1 MYYLFHRFYLYTLR
15 TMVNGNE
22 ESKMKKRSL
31 WLLAAIV
38 LMIPLAAGCG
48 ENQITLSESP
58 RPNAAP
64 AVEIAEVAA
73 TSWADSIEL
82 PGRIVPVR
90 QAVIRAQVP
99 GIVLSRNFEEG
110 SHVQKDQI
118 LFRIDPNPYEAAL
131 AKAEASLAT
140 ARANL
145 FRAEAE
151 VKRNKPLLDI
161 GAVSPR
167 KYDADLSCFKLAKAA
182 KMAALADIKTA
193 RINLGYTKMTAPISG
208 RIGRSLVS
216 EGDLVGQDEATEMAL
231 IQQLNPIYADFT
243 QPVSEYLQMKHAL
256 DGRDAQVEIF
266 LEEIGY
272 RTRGKLLF
280 SDVTVDRSTGQV
292 TLRSQFPNPDVTLL
306 PNMFVRIRAILATDP
321 EAIFIPQRALS
332 MDSNGTATVMV
343 VDARG
348 LTRQRAVT
356 LGKMNGSL
364 WRVRNGL
371 APGERIVTT
380 GADKVRPGMS
390 LDTQA
395 TEADNSVR
403 G

>member
-1 MYYLFHRFYLYTLR
+1 
-15 TMVNGNE
+15 
-22 ESKMKKRSL
+22 MKNQSL

-48 ENQITLSESP
+48 ENQTTLSKGFP
-58 RPNAAP
+58 PNAAP
-64 AVEIAEVAA
+64 PVEIAEVAA
-73 TSWADSIEL
+73 TPWTDSIEL

-90 QAVIRAQVP
+90 QAVIRARVP

-110 SHVQKDQI
+110 SNVQKDQI
-118 LFRIDPNPYEAAL
+118 MFRIDPNPYEAAL

-145 FRAEAE
+145 FQAGAE

-167 KYDADLSCFKLAKAA
+167 KYDADLASLKLAKAA
-182 KMAALADIKTA
+182 QMAALADIKTA
-193 RINLGYTKMTAPISG
+193 RLNLGYTKVTAPISG

-231 IQQLNPIYADFT
+231 IQQLTPIYADVT
-243 QPVSEYLQMKHAL
+243 QPVSEYLQMKQAL

-266 LEEIGY
+266 LEETGCRI
-272 RTRGKLLF
+272 RGKFLF
-280 SDVTVDRSTGQV
+280 PDVTVDRSTGQV
-292 TLRSQFPNPDVTLL
+292 TLRSQFSNPDLTLL
-306 PNMFVRIRAILATDP
+306 PNMFVRIRTILGTDP
-321 EAIFIPQRALS
+321 EAIFIPQRAVS
-332 MDSNGTATVMV
+332 IDSSGIATVMV

-348 LTRQRAVT
+348 SARQRVIT
-356 LGKMNGSL
+356 LGKMKDSL
-364 WRVRNGL
+364 WRVLNGL

-390 LDTQA
+390 LDIQ
-395 TEADNSVR
+395 SIK
-403 G
+403 